1 MSGSQPDR
9 EPEDEAA
16 SHPDAGRGY
25 SIVNGVPIMHVRQP
39 GVIDEDQDEQEV
51 EEATELP
58 PAKERLARLNDP
70 AEVEKIKAMG
80 FSDERIE
87 GMRRAAQREIE
98 RFGG

>member
-1 MSGSQPDR
+1 MSDSQPDR

-51 EEATELP
+51 EEAT
-58 PAKERLARLNDP
+58 RD
-70 AEVEKIKAMG
+70 
-80 FSDERIE
+80 
-87 GMRRAAQREIE
+87 
-98 RFGG
+98 